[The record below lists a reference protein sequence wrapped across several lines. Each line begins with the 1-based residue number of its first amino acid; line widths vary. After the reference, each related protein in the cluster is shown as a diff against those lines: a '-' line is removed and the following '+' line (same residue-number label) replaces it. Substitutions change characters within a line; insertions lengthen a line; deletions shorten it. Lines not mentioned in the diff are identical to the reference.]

1 MGTTTRR
8 SGQIIP
14 RGKDKW
20 LVKVFRGR
28 DGHGKRI
35 VSSKVISGSKS
46 EAQKFLT
53 SKLRELDLGTFVTS
67 SRTTLNQHL
76 DQWLELIKPRV
87 AEQTFGSYESLLRIH
102 VRSSIG
108 VLQLSRVRIS
118 DVQQVI
124 VDMQSKGLG
133 ARTIRYVHA
142 VLGMA
147 FRKAIELDLV
157 IKNPC
162 DFVELPKQVR
172 EETKAMSPQETAS
185 FLKAASEDKFGIIF
199 ELALITGMRPEEYLG
214 LKWTDVNFESRTVS
228 VKRALVW
235 VRKAGFKFG
244 EPKTAKSR
252 RTIPV
257 PEDLVSRLRAH
268 RRQQLEHRMLL
279 GTAYADLDLVFAN
292 EIGNPIHYRN
302 LTQRHY
308 EKILRSAGL
317 YDGGFVL
324 YSLRHTCATLL
335 LAAGENPKVVSER
348 LGHSTVRMT
357 LDTYSHVL
365 PDMQRSATEKL
376 ARLVYG

>member
-1 MGTTTRR
+1 MPTTTRR

-20 LVKVFRGR
+20 LTKIFRGR
-28 DGHGKRI
+28 DAKGKRLYH
-35 VSSKVISGSKS
+35 SKVVTGSKS
-46 EAQKFLT
+46 EAQKYLNA
-53 SKLRELDLGTFVTS
+53 KLRELDLGSFVDI
-67 SRTTLNQHL
+67 SRATLGQHL
-76 DQWLELIKPRV
+76 DQWLELIRSRV
-87 AEQTFGSYESLLRIH
+87 AEQTFSSYESLLRIH
-102 VRSSIG
+102 VRPVIG
-108 VLQLSRVRIS
+108 SLRLSRVKIC
-118 DVQQVI
+118 DVQRV
-124 VDMQSKGLG
+124 VADMQSRGLN
-133 ARTIRYVHA
+133 ARTIHYAHA

-157 IKNPC
+157 VKNPC

-172 EETKAMSPQETAS
+172 LETQAMSPQQTAS
-185 FLKAASEDKFGIIF
+185 FLEAALHEKFGVIF

-214 LKWTDVNFESRTVS
+214 LNWSDVNFEARTVT
-228 VKRALVW
+228 VRRALVW
-235 VRKAGFKFG
+235 VRRNGFKFG
-244 EPKTAKSR
+244 EPKTPKSR
-252 RTIPV
+252 RVIPI
-257 PEDLVSRLRAH
+257 PEGLIAKLRSH
-268 RRQQLEHRMLL
+268 RREQLEQRMRL
-279 GTAYADLDLVFAN
+279 GVAYTDRDLVFAN

-308 EKILRSAGL
+308 QKILKTAGL
-317 YDGGFVL
+317 HEQGFVL

-376 ARLVYG
+376 SRIIYG